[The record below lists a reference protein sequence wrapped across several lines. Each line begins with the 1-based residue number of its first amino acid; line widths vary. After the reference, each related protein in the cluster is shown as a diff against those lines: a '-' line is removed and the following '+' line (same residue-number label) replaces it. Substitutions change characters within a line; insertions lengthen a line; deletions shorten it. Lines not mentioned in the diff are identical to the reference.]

1 MANLSFL
8 SEVKSFILTS
18 SEEDILYKVAKKERG
33 NAKGQFPKNAARVF
47 GGCDGRGCFQ
57 SFEAGDYRLCGRS
70 IDEFQSC
77 VDDIVVSCMMLL

>member
-1 MANLSFL
+1 MFFFFGESVFL

-33 NAKGQFPKNAARVF
+33 NAKRQFSKNAARVF

-57 SFEAGDYRLCGRS
+57 SVEAGDYRLCGRS
-70 IDEFQSC
+70 IDEFSILC
-77 VDDIVVSCMMLL
+77 R